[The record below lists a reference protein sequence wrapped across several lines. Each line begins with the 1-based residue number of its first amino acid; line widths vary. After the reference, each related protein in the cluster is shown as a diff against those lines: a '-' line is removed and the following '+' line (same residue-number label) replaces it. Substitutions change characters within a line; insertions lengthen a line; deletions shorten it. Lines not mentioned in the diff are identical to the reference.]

1 MKRILVTGGAGFIGA
16 HLVDRL
22 VASGHQVRVL
32 DRIPVDVRPAW
43 LASPQIDYLMGDFS
57 DHSFLDAALKDVD
70 VVYHLV
76 STTIPATSN
85 IDPVFDVQS
94 NLVGTLSL
102 LQIAL
107 AAGVKKIIF
116 VSSGGTVYG
125 KPKSLPIKETDPTD
139 PICSYGITKL
149 AIEKYLAMFSELH
162 GLDFLVF
169 RLANPFG
176 ERQRPGAQGVIA
188 AFMQR
193 VADGKPIEIWGDGS
207 VVRDYIYIRD
217 VIDVL
222 VSGISYDGKSHVFN
236 LGSGLGRS
244 LNEIIDALRAVTGR
258 AVESTYKSGRPLDVP
273 KSVLDISLI
282 KQEFGWQ
289 PSLDFQGDL
298 SKTWDWF
305 SRKIP

>member
-32 DRIPVDVRPAW
+32 DRVPVDVRPAW

-107 AAGVKKIIF
+107 AAEVKKIIF

-149 AIEKYLAMFSELH
+149 AIEKYLAMFRELH

-193 VADGKPIEIWGDGS
+193 VSEGKPIEIWGDGS

-258 AVESTYKSGRPLDVP
+258 LVESTYKSGRPLDVP
-273 KSVLDISLI
+273 KSVLDISLV
-282 KQEFGWQ
+282 KREFGWE
-289 PSLDFQGDL
+289 PSLDFRGDL
-298 SKTWDWF
+298 GKTWDWF
-305 SRKIP
+305 SRKIS